1 MTAYLKQYEDDSGI
15 THIDIDTK
23 LTGGINGTT
32 ELRTL
37 NWQATP
43 HQDHIFGPLKGKS
56 HFTTIA
62 DLRKKSSGEAK
73 AAGDASSTG
82 DAVEASDV
90 IDAEDISFLC
100 DGWEKAIMDGA
111 EVVETFSESETNGW
125 TARQIWG
132 FEDVQVGENVER
144 RYTRHVVIRKGSEV
158 KRLRLVYDW
167 LPQ

>member
-1 MTAYLKQYEDDSGI
+1 MTAYLKQYTDESGN

-23 LTGGINGTT
+23 LTGGISGTT

-37 NWQATP
+37 NWQAMP
-43 HQDHIFGPLKGKS
+43 HQDHIFGPLKAKS

-62 DLRKKSSGEAK
+62 DLKKKSSEGK
-73 AAGDASSTG
+73 TAGTG
-82 DAVEASDV
+82 DVVEASDV
-90 IDAEDISFLC
+90 IDAEDILFLC
-100 DGWEKAIMDGA
+100 EGWEKAIMEGA

-144 RYTRHVVIRKGSEV
+144 RYTRHVVIRKGSGV

>member
-1 MTAYLKQYEDDSGI
+1 MTAYLKQYTDDSGI

-37 NWQATP
+37 NWQATQ
-43 HQDHIFGPLKGKS
+43 HQDHIFGPLRGKS

-62 DLRKKSSGEAK
+62 DLRKKSGEGKTAGGDDD
-73 AAGDASSTG
+73 AA
-82 DAVEASDV
+82 AVEASDV

-100 DGWEKAIMDGA
+100 DGWEKAIMEEGA

-144 RYTRHVVIRKGSEV
+144 RYTRHVVIRKGSGV